1 MLFFIGFGIL
11 VIVLI
16 AIITAIAQPP
26 TRWVEHYVERNK
38 GKFPSKKTQAP
49 PKTE

>member
-26 TRWVEHYVERNK
+26 NRWVERYVERSK
-38 GKFPSKKTQAP
+38 GQFPAKKAAE
-49 PKTE
+49 PKEE

>member
-1 MLFFIGFGIL
+1 VLFFIGFGIL

-26 TRWVEHYVERNK
+26 NRWVERYVNRNA
-38 GKFPSKKTQAP
+38 KK
-49 PKTE
+49 K